1 MRMSRKG
8 EKQQRAAWGRY
19 GDGASCHLSPQ
30 GDCDGKGEDDVVG
43 VVATIVFLP
52 LLSQGG

>member
-1 MRMSRKG
+1 MSRKG